1 MKLKKN
7 KFIIGL
13 STTVLG
19 SALAAGSQVAYADEP
34 VDIPADSTPGVSE
47 TSYDDFTKEE
57 DGSYLGGDEKS
68 VETPSENDPQA
79 KNVDEANSDTP
90 AESTEGAEQTSSDAN
105 DAVPTNEPEENPTNV
120 TEKDSDANVEA
131 GAESSSDTESTSEEA
146 VLTEPETSDK
156 NSVKGEPAEETEG
169 QTVEETKTEEDA
181 EKDTKEPSPKTL
193 AEGDSAIDT
202 DVPSTETDENL
213 DNHVDAGDVPENDAD
228 TAGTETTDETQARNE
243 KAEELATY
251 SADLTLDKK
260 SFSLYGLSVEEGAP
274 IGDLATSD
282 PKADAGNI
290 TKEGSHPGTLET
302 SLKYSEKGKAPSPQV
317 GVEYKIEDPARYSD
331 PRNFKIKISVDG
343 EESQRIYTYFGLSY
357 TLNNPP
363 FNSREK
369 NIPFKDYTGDS
380 ENNIPGKLEKYNL
393 PAEFLTIETPARGA
407 KSRSGSDGGL
417 DKEIIRAINAE
428 KKVTF
433 GYSGSFDRDYI
444 SGSGDQVF
452 STAERDN
459 LLFYYLPFPDENID
473 GGVISI
479 DTSGLDESINPVN
492 NERNATIKT
501 GIKVN
506 NLLDGDDARIV
517 GKVYLGDQVISD
529 DDIEVVYENGEIVLK
544 PGVNALQS
552 GSSIFNDPNLL
563 KNKQELNVELYMKP
577 REESDL
583 LRIASNQYSPGSDSI
598 FESME
603 DLAGDNGITYNKYNH
618 ANKIGEASIKI
629 ADRVNYKIKYENN
642 GVDRT
647 DDANPVTAGKDY
659 TIKTISNH
667 QGDNELLD
675 FGEASDYKEVKRT
688 LDKADIK
695 ALEDRGWKV
704 TYTDEANGDITIKA
718 PLNAEEN
725 DTGVIKVKYKYT
737 NGSEENYTIEYVV
750 EKEALAEPEYDDV
763 EVKPGESTTTSV
775 NLKTNN
781 SSDPDIHD
789 PFKYTIK
796 QNKWLDEQGNI
807 WTTTINNETGDIIA
821 TAPDGLD
828 EPTSISIP
836 VVAHFND
843 PDNPG
848 KTYKK
853 NTYAK
858 VTAVPVATGS
868 RNIKKVEILD
878 FDTEVIQDDT
888 INVGEIKVVQ
898 DGVKGSKTTF
908 YKQDYINGEKTGDE
922 YENTDRE
929 PVIVKPQ
936 NRIVRVGTKI
946 ESSTKEVPAPAGTDV
961 VYDNTKP
968 IGYREEVEGKD
979 GTRTIT
985 TTTKL
990 VDGKPVTEVSEEVTG
1005 VTNNKIIIGTKAIE
1019 DTTSEFTNNKVPA
1032 DDVKINYVADPNMKL
1047 GETRDGEVTGGEI
1060 KTVVTTKYNP
1070 ETGKVETTE
1079 ETTVTPITKTVYTG
1093 TQDFTGTIT
1102 HKENH
1107 EEAFEVEY
1115 VYSDQLNAG
1124 ETKRI
1129 QEGKKGTY
1137 TVTYTHYIKNGEE
1150 VDKDGNK
1157 ISADFKAESVRTA
1170 GDATQKEIIQIGTKP
1185 VEEVVEIPFNT
1196 EYIYDNTLAAGTTK
1210 TDKEGVV
1217 GYKKL
1222 VTTYDEANKTSET
1235 KVEEEKA
1242 AVNKVVRIGGK
1253 ITGTQTVTES
1263 IPFEVEVETDPTL
1276 KKGEWRYAEDADG
1289 NKLTGQAGEQTRT
1302 LTIVNGAI
1310 TETSDP
1316 TTTVNPINAK
1326 ILVGS
1331 DDFTGNVTHEVTEAI
1346 PFEVKIE
1353 KDPNMKLGDYEV
1365 VTPGKAG
1372 SKTTKYTQAIKNG
1385 AADGELVP
1393 KELEDRYQAPTTEV
1407 IKVGSAPV
1415 ADVTENVNEEI
1426 GVSLDFQFDENLD
1439 KGKYRTGE
1447 LVKGKVENVVTTT
1460 FDPETGKMTSTETR
1474 KVTDAKQTIYIGSKG
1489 LEGDYTY
1496 TFEQEIPFDVQY
1508 VDDPTLDA
1516 GTTEVKQQ
1524 GTAGTKTVTVTAKL
1538 VDGKAVEDS
1547 SKVTESVKQA
1557 ATPQIVR
1564 VGTKTVADV
1573 KEVEVPYTSKTEAD
1587 PEMSVG
1593 ETRVVKGQTGKKTIT
1608 VTTTR
1613 ENGETT
1619 TTTKEVVTVEPTEEV
1634 VYYGTKPV
1642 VETQTVDTPYTTR
1655 TEADPTMAVGETE
1668 VVTKGQAGKKT
1679 ITITTSLDENG
1690 KTQSVVTEKVDS
1702 DPVEEVI
1709 KFGTKVT
1716 NGNGATTTKVIEIPY
1731 ETEVITD
1738 DNLEKG
1744 KRVVDQTGEKGE
1756 RTITVNTPVTNG
1768 VAGDP
1773 VVTDEVTKEP
1783 VKEIIRI
1790 GTKPLKLDPNA
1801 NIEEVE
1807 LDTVYEVDYNLDA
1820 DEEVVVDEGIPAIYL
1835 IDENGNRIRTLNP
1848 GRPRRVKVGIDNVG
1862 PEIVD
1867 VSELKFVEEDLKVT
1881 RIPDDSLAEGEE
1893 VVEQEGETA
1902 VYALDEDGKYI
1913 RPALREGKDR
1923 IVRFGTKKPAVPA
1936 TGTFTRSEKIPFGR
1950 QIIEDASLAAGTY
1963 KIVQEGKVGSKEITY
1978 TLEDGKVLS
1987 EKLVSEVPAQDL
1999 IIHIGT
2005 KKTSSTDKPTVP
2017 SKPAEPTIKK
2027 IVSEIPYDTVFIYDN
2042 TIEAGKK
2049 VVTSPGQKGEKI
2061 VTITSKLVDG
2071 KIVTQT
2077 TEEIIKQPKT
2087 EFVRVGTRAPQY
2099 NGEDV
2104 VTNES
2109 KVLIPF
2115 ETEIIYDDTLPLG
2128 QTEVVSEGR
2137 DGIQVVTITTRYQNG
2152 LVVDTTTDG
2161 YVEREAINKVVR
2173 VGTKT
2178 DGQAPTIDEN
2188 TGIIDIPTTTEDN
2201 DHIIVIPE
2209 GAIDDE
2215 NHVVVIPEEA
2225 ENDEDDANKKNRPVN
2240 DNQVVKG
2247 TKNIKVSEDDANA
2260 VNIKR
2265 SAVSS
2270 TNPKTGITGTA
2281 GIISTLAISLAGIT
2295 ASRKKKENDEE

>member
-34 VDIPADSTPGVSE
+34 VDIPADSTLGVSE

-57 DGSYLGGDEKS
+57 DGSYLGGEL

-79 KNVDEANSDTP
+79 ENVAEAKSDTP
-90 AESTEGAEQTSSDAN
+90 AESTEGAEQ
-105 DAVPTNEPEENPTNV
+105 NPTSV
-120 TEKDSDANVEA
+120 TEEDPNVNVETES
-131 GAESSSDTESTSEEA
+131 ESSSDTESTSEEA
-146 VLTEPETSDK
+146 VSNEPTTNDK
-156 NSVKGEPAEETEG
+156 ELGEAEPVEETEV
-169 QTVEETKTEEDA
+169 QAEETKTEEDT
-181 EKDTKEPSPKTL
+181 EKDTKEPVAETVAEEDKTL
-193 AEGDSAIDT
+193 GTEATETDGNLDTEVDAGSVLDDGADSD
-202 DVPSTETDENL
+202 STETAGETPASSAQAEGLAETDTGAQAL
-213 DNHVDAGDVPENDAD
+213 D
-228 TAGTETTDETQARNE
+228 TQA
-243 KAEELATY
+243 
-251 SADLTLDKK
+251 STLNDP
-260 SFSLYGLSVEEGAP
+260 LVEEGAP
-274 IGDLATSD
+274 LGLTATAAAGASPNPEEVLIDNGAEIDD

-302 SLKYSEKGKAPSPQV
+302 SLKYSEKGKAPSPQL
-317 GVEYKIEDPARYSD
+317 GVEYKIEDPDRYSD
-331 PRNFKIKISVDG
+331 PRKFNIKISVDG
-343 EESQRIYTYFGLSY
+343 EESQRIYTYLGLSY
-357 TLNNPP
+357 KLKNPP
-363 FNSREK
+363 FGSREK
-369 NIPFKDYTGDS
+369 NISFKDYIGNLD
-380 ENNIPGKLEKYNL
+380 KDNL
-393 PAEFLTIETPARGA
+393 PAQFLKIDAQGRGVPTRDAR
-407 KSRSGSDGGL
+407 DGGL
-417 DKEIIRAINAE
+417 DKEIIRAINSE
-428 KKVTF
+428 KNVTY

-452 STAERDN
+452 STADEDA
-459 LLFYYLPFPDENID
+459 LVFSYLPFPDENVE

-479 DTSGLDESINPVN
+479 DTSGLDEKINPVN

-517 GKVYLGDQVISD
+517 GKVYLDDQVISD
-529 DDIEVVYENGEIVLK
+529 QDIEVVYENGEIVLK
-544 PGVNALQS
+544 PGANALQS

-583 LRIASNQYSPGSDSI
+583 LRIASDQYSPGSDSI
-598 FESME
+598 FGSIE
-603 DLAGDNGITYNKYNH
+603 DLAGPKGITYAKYNH

-629 ADRVNYKIKYENN
+629 ADRVNYDIKYEND

-647 DDANPVTAGKDY
+647 NGTNPVTAGKDY
-659 TIKTISNH
+659 TVKTISNH

-675 FGEASDYKEVKRT
+675 FDEASKYKEVKRT

-807 WTTTINNETGDIIA
+807 WTTKINNETGEITA

-828 EPTSISIP
+828 ESTSISIP

-843 PDNPG
+843 PDNPD

-853 NTYAK
+853 ETTAK
-858 VTAVPVATGS
+858 ITAVPVATGS
-868 RNIKKVEILD
+868 RNVKRVEILD

-888 INVGEIKVVQ
+888 LNVGEIKVVQ

-908 YKQDYINGEKTGDE
+908 YKQDYIDGDKTGPE
-922 YENTDRE
+922 YEDTERKPEVTE
-929 PVIVKPQ
+929 PI

-946 ESSTKEVPAPAGTDV
+946 EGSTKEVTAPAGTDV

-990 VDGKPVTEVSEEVTG
+990 VDGKPVTEVSETVTG

-1019 DTTSEFTNNKVPA
+1019 DTTSEFTENKVPA

-1047 GETRDGEVTGGEI
+1047 GETREGEVTGGEI

-1093 TQDFTGTIT
+1093 TQNFTGTIT
-1102 HKENH
+1102 HTENH

-1222 VTTYDEANKTSET
+1222 VTTYDEANKTSVT
-1235 KVEEEKA
+1235 KVADEKA
-1242 AVNKVVRIGGK
+1242 AENKIVRIGVN
-1253 ITGTQTVTES
+1253 ITSEKPQ
-1263 IPFEVEVETDPTL
+1263 D
-1276 KKGEWRYAEDADG
+1276 K
-1289 NKLTGQAGEQTRT
+1289 
-1302 LTIVNGAI
+1302 TI
-1310 TETSDP
+1310 
-1316 TTTVNPINAK
+1316 
-1326 ILVGS
+1326 
-1331 DDFTGNVTHEVTEAI
+1331 
-1346 PFEVKIE
+1346 
-1353 KDPNMKLGDYEV
+1353 
-1365 VTPGKAG
+1365 
-1372 SKTTKYTQAIKNG
+1372 
-1385 AADGELVP
+1385 
-1393 KELEDRYQAPTTEV
+1393 
-1407 IKVGSAPV
+1407 
-1415 ADVTENVNEEI
+1415 
-1426 GVSLDFQFDENLD
+1426 
-1439 KGKYRTGE
+1439 
-1447 LVKGKVENVVTTT
+1447 
-1460 FDPETGKMTSTETR
+1460 
-1474 KVTDAKQTIYIGSKG
+1474 
-1489 LEGDYTY
+1489 
-1496 TFEQEIPFDVQY
+1496 EIPFDTKIVYDETKPLGYSNIDTEGKNGSVTIKFSEEIKDGKVTVTASEERKAPTTQVVTIGTKAIQKVNGKKEEAIKPVVNVVYDPELEQGKINTTVTEGKATASSDGSYNGTTGEIDNNTDVTVEQPTITVTVGTKPINKTKTEEIPFETEY
-1508 VDDPTLDA
+1508 VFDPTLDVGQEQTDTEGKTGSRTITFERTSDGA
-1516 GTTEVKQQ
+1516 TITEKEIEVNVTEPTKKVVRVGTKQTVTTEEIETPYETVIEYDNTKPVGDKEVTQK
-1524 GTAGTKTVTVTAKL
+1524 GTPGKKTVTVTTAIDK
-1538 VDGKAVEDS
+1538 DGNVVS
-1547 SKVTESVKQA
+1547 S
-1557 ATPQIVR
+1557 
-1564 VGTKTVADV
+1564 
-1573 KEVEVPYTSKTEAD
+1573 
-1587 PEMSVG
+1587 
-1593 ETRVVKGQTGKKTIT
+1593 
-1608 VTTTR
+1608 
-1613 ENGETT
+1613 
-1619 TTTKEVVTVEPTEEV
+1619 TKENILS
-1634 VYYGTKPV
+1634 
-1642 VETQTVDTPYTTR
+1642 
-1655 TEADPTMAVGETE
+1655 EATA
-1668 VVTKGQAGKKT
+1668 
-1679 ITITTSLDENG
+1679 
-1690 KTQSVVTEKVDS
+1690 EKV
-1702 DPVEEVI
+1702 I
-1709 KFGTKVT
+1709 IGTKVT
-1716 NGNGATTTKVIEIPY
+1716 NGNGETITKVIEIPF
-1731 ETEVITD
+1731 ETEITTD
-1738 DNLEKG
+1738 DNLAKG
-1744 KRVVDQTGEKGE
+1744 ERVVDKKGEKGE
-1756 RTITVNTPVTNG
+1756 RTITVTTPVTNG
-1768 VAGDP
+1768 VAGEP

-1790 GTKPLKLDPNA
+1790 GTKCEETPKIDDKTVETNTTVPIQYETEIIYDNTISA
-1801 NIEEVE
+1801 GKVIEEQKGVMGE
-1807 LDTVYEVDYNLDA
+1807 RTVTST
-1820 DEEVVVDEGIPAIYL
+1820 VVIT
-1835 IDENGNRIRTLNP
+1835 NGVAGQPQISSEITKEP
-1848 GRPRRVKVGIDNVG
+1848 VK
-1862 PEIVD
+1862 
-1867 VSELKFVEEDLKVT
+1867 
-1881 RIPDDSLAEGEE
+1881 
-1893 VVEQEGETA
+1893 
-1902 VYALDEDGKYI
+1902 
-1913 RPALREGKDR
+1913 
-1923 IVRFGTKKPAVPA
+1923 
-1936 TGTFTRSEKIPFGR
+1936 
-1950 QIIEDASLAAGTY
+1950 QIIR
-1963 KIVQEGKVGSKEITY
+1963 
-1978 TLEDGKVLS
+1978 
-1987 EKLVSEVPAQDL
+1987 
-1999 IIHIGT
+1999 IGT
-2005 KKTSSTDKPTVP
+2005 KKTTNSDNNTKP
-2017 SKPAEPTIKK
+2017 SKPTPPVSPTTQTITR
-2027 IVSEIPYDTVFIYDN
+2027 EIPYDTVFIYDN

-2061 VTITSKLVDG
+2061 VTVTSRVVNG
-2071 KIVTQT
+2071 KIVTET
-2077 TEEIIKQPKT
+2077 TEEITKQPKT
-2087 EFVRVGTRAPQY
+2087 EYVRVGTRAPQY

-2152 LVVDTTTDG
+2152 LAVDTTTDG
-2161 YVEREAINKVVR
+2161 YVEREAINRVVR

-2209 GAIDDE
+2209 GAIDDD

-2225 ENDEDDANKKNRPVN
+2225 TNNVDDAIKKNRPVN
-2240 DNQVVKG
+2240 EEAADDQVGKASKNGDQAELVTKG
-2247 TKNIKVSEDDANA
+2247 TKIVKSSEDDANEA
-2260 VNIKR
+2260 NIKR

-2281 GIISTLAISLAGIT
+2281 GIISTLGISLAGIT